1 MGLCPPASSNI
12 KDRGTLFW
20 LQIQE
25 KVAVKLESISF
36 NHNTNKHASIM
47 LNSHETSSVLTNNVI
62 EQDIQNQDD
71 QVKLPE

>member
-1 MGLCPPASSNI
+1 
-12 KDRGTLFW
+12 
-20 LQIQE
+20 
-25 KVAVKLESISF
+25 
-36 NHNTNKHASIM
+36 M